1 MLNQRKS
8 VMSSSVKIKLNKEEL
23 EGFSNHLIIK
33 INNSINFVL
42 ENFLDE
48 SVERKAELIVED
60 LNQRG
65 FKMDKDVIKSVLLKN
80 V

>member
-1 MLNQRKS
+1 MNANIRT
-8 VMSSSVKIKLNKEEL
+8 KIDEERL

-42 ENFLDE
+42 ENFTEE

-65 FKMDKDVIKSVLLKN
+65 FKMDKDVIESVLVKN
-80 V
+80 T